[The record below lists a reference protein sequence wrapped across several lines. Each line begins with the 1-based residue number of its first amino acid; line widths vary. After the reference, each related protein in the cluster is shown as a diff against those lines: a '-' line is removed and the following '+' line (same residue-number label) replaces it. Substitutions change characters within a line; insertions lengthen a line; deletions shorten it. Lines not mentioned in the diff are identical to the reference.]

1 MKILIVGA
9 GRIGSSVAESLV
21 SEANDITVVDQ
32 DAERIGSL
40 QSRFD
45 LRGVVGNAT
54 SPQVL
59 TDAGAAD
66 TDMLIAVTSSD
77 ETNLVVTMLCARIFN
92 IPTRIARVRNNE
104 LRDYPRILGE
114 EGFEA
119 TSIIWPEQALV
130 SYLIKLIDFPE
141 AIQVQEFGEG
151 LASLIAVRAKSGS
164 PLVGRPIRELF
175 THLPQVPARIVA
187 IFRRNRRLEVNAS
200 TIVEAGDEVIC
211 LCDTRHARRV
221 MAELRHRERPVHSI
235 MIAGKPS
242 FTLNL
247 ARMLKTGENRPG
259 GNFDIRILENDRNVV
274 KRLSRELGDAAML
287 IEGDFTSE
295 DVLDAAGIETCDL
308 FIAVSENDENNILGA
323 LLAKKLGAGKTIAL
337 VNRKAYGDLMQGSQ
351 IDITLSTTTA
361 ALGELIRHVR
371 RGDVEFRNVS
381 FRYYKNSPG
390 NSLRRGA
397 AEALEIVA
405 HGDRRSSK
413 VVGRRI
419 GSISLPEGCA
429 IGALIRGN
437 DENALVL
444 MGDKDTVIEAE
455 DHVIVFVPSK
465 KLIPK
470 IERLF
475 TVNVGFF

>member
-9 GRIGSSVAESLV
+9 GRIGTSVAESLV
-21 SEANDITVVDQ
+21 SEANDITVVDL
-32 DAERIGSL
+32 DAEHINSL
-40 QSRFD
+40 QQRFD
-45 LRGVVGNAT
+45 LRGLVGNAT
-54 SPQVL
+54 SPQGL

-77 ETNLVVTMLCARIFN
+77 ETNLVFFMLCARIFN

-104 LRDYPRILGE
+104 LRDFPRILGE

-119 TSIIWPEQALV
+119 TSVIWPEQALV

-141 AIQVQEFGEG
+141 ALQVQEFGEG
-151 LASLIAVRAKSGS
+151 LASLLAVRAKGGS
-164 PLVGRPIRELF
+164 PLVGRPIRDLF

-187 IFRRNRRLEVNAS
+187 VFRRNRRLEINAA
-200 TIVEAGDEVIC
+200 TIIEAGDEVIC
-211 LCDTRHARRV
+211 LCDSRDARHV
-221 MAELRHRERPVHSI
+221 MSEFRHREKPIRNIVL
-235 MIAGKPS
+235 AGKPS
-242 FTLNL
+242 MALSLTRLL
-247 ARMLKTGENRPG
+247 LSGEKQQSKQNY
-259 GNFDIRILENDRNVV
+259 NIRILEKDKSEV
-274 KRLSRELGDAAML
+274 KQLSKALGDGAIVL
-287 IEGDFTSE
+287 EGAFTDQ
-295 DVLDAAGIETCDL
+295 DVLEATGIETCDL
-308 FIAVSENDENNILGA
+308 FIALSEDDENNILGS
-323 LLAKKLGAGKTIAL
+323 LLAKKLGALKTIAL

-351 IDITLSTTTA
+351 IDITLSTTNA

-371 RGDVEFRNVS
+371 RGDVAAA
-381 FRYYKNSPG
+381 Y
-390 NSLRRGA
+390 SLRRGA

-405 HGDRRSSK
+405 HGDRRSSR

-429 IGALIRGN
+429 IGALIRGT
-437 DENALVL
+437 DDNALVL
-444 MGDKDTVIEAE
+444 LGDKETVIEVE
-455 DHVIVFVPSK
+455 DHVIVLVPSK

>member
-9 GRIGSSVAESLV
+9 GRIGCSVAESLV

-32 DAERIGSL
+32 DAERIGAL

-259 GNFDIRILENDRNVV
+259 GDFDIRILESDRNVV
-274 KRLSRELGDAAML
+274 RRLSRELSDSAML
-287 IEGDFTSE
+287 IEGDFTDE

-371 RGDVEFRNVS
+371 RGDVAAA
-381 FRYYKNSPG
+381 Y
-390 NSLRRGA
+390 SLRRGA

-419 GSISLPEGCA
+419 GTISLPEGCA
-429 IGALIRGN
+429 IGALIRGS

-465 KLIPK
+465 KRIPK

>member
-9 GRIGSSVAESLV
+9 GRIGTSVAESLV
-21 SEANDITVVDQ
+21 SEANDITVVDL
-32 DAERIGSL
+32 DAEHINSL
-40 QSRFD
+40 QQRFD
-45 LRGVVGNAT
+45 LRGIVGNAT

-77 ETNLVVTMLCARIFN
+77 ETNLVVCMLCARIFN

-130 SYLIKLIDFPE
+130 SYITKLIDFPE
-141 AIQVQEFGEG
+141 ALQVQEFGEG
-151 LASLIAVRAKSGS
+151 LASLLAVRAKGGS
-164 PLVGRPIRELF
+164 PLVGRPIRDLY
-175 THLPQVPARIVA
+175 THLPEVPARIVA
-187 IFRRNRRLEVNAS
+187 VFRRNRRLEINAA
-200 TIVEAGDEVIC
+200 TIIEAGDEVIC
-211 LCDTRHARRV
+211 LCDSRDARHV
-221 MAELRHRERPVHSI
+221 MSEFRHREKPIRNIVL
-235 MIAGKPS
+235 AGKPS
-242 FTLNL
+242 MVLSLTRLL
-247 ARMLKTGENRPG
+247 LSGEKQQSKQNY
-259 GNFDIRILENDRNVV
+259 NIRILEEDKAAVR
-274 KRLSRELGDAAML
+274 KLSKDLGDGAIV
-287 IEGDFTSE
+287 IEGDFTDE
-295 DVLDAAGIETCDL
+295 DVLEATGIETCDL
-308 FIAVSENDENNILGA
+308 FLALSEDDENNILGA
-323 LLAKKLGAGKTIAL
+323 LLAKKLGALKTIAL
-337 VNRKAYGDLMQGSQ
+337 VNRRAYGDLMQGSQ
-351 IDITLSTTTA
+351 IDITLSTTNA

-371 RGDVEFRNVS
+371 RGDVAAAF
-381 FRYYKNSPG
+381 
-390 NSLRRGA
+390 SLRRGA

-405 HGDRRSSK
+405 HGDRRSSR

-429 IGALIRGN
+429 IGALIRGT
-437 DENALVL
+437 DDNALVL
-444 MGDKDTVIEAE
+444 MGDKETVIEAE

>member
-9 GRIGSSVAESLV
+9 GRIGTSVAESLV
-21 SEANDITVVDQ
+21 SEANDITVVDL
-32 DAERIGSL
+32 DAEHINSL
-40 QSRFD
+40 QQRFD
-45 LRGVVGNAT
+45 LRGIVGNAA

-77 ETNLVVTMLCARIFN
+77 ETNLVVCKLCARIFN

-130 SYLIKLIDFPE
+130 SYITKLIDFPE
-141 AIQVQEFGEG
+141 ALQVQEFGEG
-151 LASLIAVRAKSGS
+151 LANLLAVRAKGGS
-164 PLVGRPIRELF
+164 PLVGRPIRDLY
-175 THLPQVPARIVA
+175 THLPEVPARIVA
-187 IFRRNRRLEVNAS
+187 VFRRNRRLEINAA
-200 TIVEAGDEVIC
+200 TIIEAGDEVIC
-211 LCDTRHARRV
+211 LCDSRDARHV
-221 MAELRHRERPVHSI
+221 MSEFRHREKPIRNIVL
-235 MIAGKPS
+235 AGKPS
-242 FTLNL
+242 MVLSLTRLL
-247 ARMLKTGENRPG
+247 LSGEKQQSKQNY
-259 GNFDIRILENDRNVV
+259 NIRILEKDKAAVR
-274 KRLSRELGDAAML
+274 KLSKDLGDGAIV
-287 IEGDFTSE
+287 IEGDFTDE
-295 DVLDAAGIETCDL
+295 DVLEATGIETCDL
-308 FIAVSENDENNILGA
+308 FLAISEDDENNILGA
-323 LLAKKLGAGKTIAL
+323 LLAKKLGALKTIAL
-337 VNRKAYGDLMQGSQ
+337 VNRRAYGDLMQGSQ
-351 IDITLSTTTA
+351 IDITLSTTNA

-371 RGDVEFRNVS
+371 RGDVAAAF
-381 FRYYKNSPG
+381 
-390 NSLRRGA
+390 SLRRGA

-405 HGDRRSSK
+405 HGDRRSSR

-429 IGALIRGN
+429 IGALIRGT
-437 DENALVL
+437 DDNALVL
-444 MGDKDTVIEAE
+444 MGDKETVIEAE

>member
-1 MKILIVGA
+1 MKQ
-9 GRIGSSVAESLV
+9 R
-21 SEANDITVVDQ
+21 
-32 DAERIGSL
+32 
-40 QSRFD
+40 
-45 LRGVVGNAT
+45 
-54 SPQVL
+54 
-59 TDAGAAD
+59 
-66 TDMLIAVTSSD
+66 
-77 ETNLVVTMLCARIFN
+77 
-92 IPTRIARVRNNE
+92 
-104 LRDYPRILGE
+104 
-114 EGFEA
+114 
-119 TSIIWPEQALV
+119 IWPEQALV

-295 DVLDAAGIETCDL
+295 DVLDTAGIETCDL

-371 RGDVEFRNVS
+371 RGDVAAA
-381 FRYYKNSPG
+381 Y
-390 NSLRRGA
+390 SLRRGA

>member
-9 GRIGSSVAESLV
+9 GRIGTSVAESLV
-21 SEANDITVVDQ
+21 SEANDITVVDL
-32 DAERIGSL
+32 DAEHINSL
-40 QSRFD
+40 QQRFD
-45 LRGVVGNAT
+45 LRGLVGNAT

-77 ETNLVVTMLCARIFN
+77 ETNLVVCMLCARIFN

-104 LRDYPRILGE
+104 LRDFPRILGE

-119 TSIIWPEQALV
+119 TSVIWPEQALV

-141 AIQVQEFGEG
+141 ALQVQEFGEG
-151 LASLIAVRAKSGS
+151 LASLLAVRAKGGS
-164 PLVGRPIRELF
+164 PLVGRPIRDLF

-187 IFRRNRRLEVNAS
+187 VFRRNRRLEINAA
-200 TIVEAGDEVIC
+200 TIIEAGDEVIC
-211 LCDTRHARRV
+211 LCDSRDARHV
-221 MAELRHRERPVHSI
+221 MSEFRHREKPIRNIVL
-235 MIAGKPS
+235 AGKPS
-242 FTLNL
+242 MALSLTRLL
-247 ARMLKTGENRPG
+247 LSGEKQQSKQNY
-259 GNFDIRILENDRNVV
+259 NIRILEKDKSEV
-274 KRLSRELGDAAML
+274 KKLSKALGDGAIV
-287 IEGDFTSE
+287 IEGDFTDE
-295 DVLDAAGIETCDL
+295 DVLEATGIETCDL
-308 FIAVSENDENNILGA
+308 FIALSEDDENNILGS
-323 LLAKKLGAGKTIAL
+323 LLAKKLGALKTIAL

-351 IDITLSTTTA
+351 IDITLSTTNA

-371 RGDVEFRNVS
+371 RGDVAAA
-381 FRYYKNSPG
+381 Y
-390 NSLRRGA
+390 SLRRGA

-405 HGDRRSSK
+405 HGDRRSSR

-429 IGALIRGN
+429 IGALIRGT
-437 DENALVL
+437 DDNALVL
-444 MGDKDTVIEAE
+444 MGDKETVIEAE

>member
-308 FIAVSENDENNILGA
+308 FIAVSENDENNILRDPMIQSTWPTPPAARGSRIR
-323 LLAKKLGAGKTIAL
+323 KGGGGAGGA
-337 VNRKAYGDLMQGSQ
+337 AY
-351 IDITLSTTTA
+351 
-361 ALGELIRHVR
+361 
-371 RGDVEFRNVS
+371 
-381 FRYYKNSPG
+381 
-390 NSLRRGA
+390 SLRRGA

>member
-9 GRIGSSVAESLV
+9 GRIGTSVAESLV
-21 SEANDITVVDQ
+21 SEANDITVVDL
-32 DAERIGSL
+32 DAEHINSL
-40 QSRFD
+40 QQRFD
-45 LRGVVGNAT
+45 LRGIVGNAT

-77 ETNLVVTMLCARIFN
+77 ETNLVVCMLCARIFN

-130 SYLIKLIDFPE
+130 SYITKLIDFPE
-141 AIQVQEFGEG
+141 ALQVQEFGEG
-151 LASLIAVRAKSGS
+151 LASLLAVRAKGGS
-164 PLVGRPIRELF
+164 PLVGRPIRDLY
-175 THLPQVPARIVA
+175 THLPEVPARIVA
-187 IFRRNRRLEVNAS
+187 VFRRNRRLEINAA
-200 TIVEAGDEVIC
+200 TIIEAGDEVIC
-211 LCDTRHARRV
+211 LCDSRDARHV
-221 MAELRHRERPVHSI
+221 MSEFRHREKPIRNIVL
-235 MIAGKPS
+235 AGKPS
-242 FTLNL
+242 MVLSLTRLL
-247 ARMLKTGENRPG
+247 LSGEKQQSKQNY
-259 GNFDIRILENDRNVV
+259 NIRILEKDKAAVR
-274 KRLSRELGDAAML
+274 KLSKDLGDGAIV
-287 IEGDFTSE
+287 IEGDFTDE
-295 DVLDAAGIETCDL
+295 DVLEATGIETCDL
-308 FIAVSENDENNILGA
+308 FLALSEDDENNILGA
-323 LLAKKLGAGKTIAL
+323 LLAKKLGALKTIAL
-337 VNRKAYGDLMQGSQ
+337 VNRRAYGDLMQGSQ
-351 IDITLSTTTA
+351 IDITLSTTNA

-371 RGDVEFRNVS
+371 RGDVAAAF
-381 FRYYKNSPG
+381 
-390 NSLRRGA
+390 SLRRGA

-405 HGDRRSSK
+405 HGDRRSSR

-429 IGALIRGN
+429 IGALIRGT
-437 DENALVL
+437 DDNALVL
-444 MGDKDTVIEAE
+444 MGDKETVIEAE

>member
-274 KRLSRELGDAAML
+274 KRLSRELGDAA
-287 IEGDFTSE
+287 I
-295 DVLDAAGIETCDL
+295 
-308 FIAVSENDENNILGA
+308 
-323 LLAKKLGAGKTIAL
+323 LAKKRGAGKTIAL
-337 VNRKAYGDLMQGSQ
+337 ANRKAYGDLMQGSQ

-361 ALGELIRHVR
+361 ALGELIRNVR
-371 RGDVEFRNVS
+371 RGDVAAA
-381 FRYYKNSPG
+381 Y
-390 NSLRRGA
+390 SLRRGA
-397 AEALEIVA
+397 AEALDIAA

>member
-32 DAERIGSL
+32 DAERISSL

-77 ETNLVVTMLCARIFN
+77 ETNLVITMLGARIFN

-119 TSIIWPEQALV
+119 TSVILPEQALV

-151 LASLIAVRAKSGS
+151 LASLIAVRAKAGS
-164 PLVGRPIRELF
+164 PLVGRPIRDLY

-187 IFRRNRRLEVNAS
+187 IFRRNRRLEISAS
-200 TIVEAGDEVIC
+200 TLVEAGDEVIC
-211 LCDTRHARRV
+211 LCDSRHARQV
-221 MAELRHRERPVHSI
+221 MSELRHREKPVRNI
-235 MIAGKPS
+235 VLAGKPS

-247 ARMLKTGENRPG
+247 ARMLKSGVNSEAMQDYN
-259 GNFDIRILENDRNVV
+259 IRILENDRSVV
-274 KRLSRELGDAAML
+274 KRLSREIGDNAIL
-287 IEGDFTSE
+287 IEGDFTDE
-295 DVLDAAGIETCDL
+295 DVLEATGIETCDL

-337 VNRKAYGDLMQGSQ
+337 INRKVYGDLMQGSQ

-371 RGDVEFRNVS
+371 RGDVAAA
-381 FRYYKNSPG
+381 Y
-390 NSLRRGA
+390 SLRRGA

-405 HGDRRSSK
+405 HGDRHSSK

-419 GSISLPEGCA
+419 GNISLPEGCA
-429 IGALIRGN
+429 IGAVIRGT
-437 DENALVL
+437 DDDALVL
-444 MGDKDTVIEAE
+444 MGNKDTVIEAE

>member
-9 GRIGSSVAESLV
+9 GRIGTSVAESLV
-21 SEANDITVVDQ
+21 SEANDITVVDL
-32 DAERIGSL
+32 DAEHINSL
-40 QSRFD
+40 QQRFD
-45 LRGVVGNAT
+45 LRGIVGNAA

-77 ETNLVVTMLCARIFN
+77 ETNLVVCMLCARIFN

-130 SYLIKLIDFPE
+130 SYITKLIDFPE
-141 AIQVQEFGEG
+141 ALQVQEFGEG
-151 LASLIAVRAKSGS
+151 LANLLAVRAKGGS
-164 PLVGRPIRELF
+164 PLVGRPIRDLY
-175 THLPQVPARIVA
+175 THLPEVPARIVA
-187 IFRRNRRLEVNAS
+187 VFRRNRHLEINAA
-200 TIVEAGDEVIC
+200 TIIEAGDEVIC
-211 LCDTRHARRV
+211 LCDSRDARHV
-221 MAELRHRERPVHSI
+221 MSEFRHREKPIRNIVL
-235 MIAGKPS
+235 AGKPS
-242 FTLNL
+242 MVLSLTRLL
-247 ARMLKTGENRPG
+247 LSGEKQQSKQNY
-259 GNFDIRILENDRNVV
+259 NIRILEKDKAAVR
-274 KRLSRELGDAAML
+274 KLSKDLGDGAIV
-287 IEGDFTSE
+287 IEGDFTNE
-295 DVLDAAGIETCDL
+295 DVLEATGIETCDL
-308 FIAVSENDENNILGA
+308 FLALSEDDENNILGA
-323 LLAKKLGAGKTIAL
+323 LLAKKLGALKTIAL
-337 VNRKAYGDLMQGSQ
+337 VNRRAYSDLMQGSQ
-351 IDITLSTTTA
+351 IDITLSTTNA

-371 RGDVEFRNVS
+371 RGDVAAAF
-381 FRYYKNSPG
+381 
-390 NSLRRGA
+390 SLRRGA
-397 AEALEIVA
+397 AEARGIVA
-405 HGDRRSSK
+405 HGDRRSSR

-429 IGALIRGN
+429 IGALIRGT
-437 DENALVL
+437 DDNALVL
-444 MGDKDTVIEAE
+444 MGDKETVIEAE

>member
-104 LRDYPRILGE
+104 LRDYPR
-114 EGFEA
+114 
-119 TSIIWPEQALV
+119 
-130 SYLIKLIDFPE
+130 KLIDFPE

-371 RGDVEFRNVS
+371 RGDVAAA
-381 FRYYKNSPG
+381 Y
-390 NSLRRGA
+390 SLRRGA

>member
-371 RGDVEFRNVS
+371 RGGRLQPET
-381 FRYYKNSPG
+381 
-390 NSLRRGA
+390 RRGRSA
-397 AEALEIVA
+397 RN
-405 HGDRRSSK
+405 RRPRRPQK
-413 VVGRRI
+413 LQGRRQAHRQH
-419 GSISLPEGCA
+419 LA
-429 IGALIRGN
+429 AR
-437 DENALVL
+437 
-444 MGDKDTVIEAE
+444 
-455 DHVIVFVPSK
+455 
-465 KLIPK
+465 
-470 IERLF
+470 RLRHRSPDPRQR
-475 TVNVGFF
+475 

>member
-45 LRGVVGNAT
+45 LRGVVGNAHQ
-54 SPQVL
+54 PQVL

-221 MAELRHRERPVHSI
+221 MAELRHRERP
-235 MIAGKPS
+235 
-242 FTLNL
+242 
-247 ARMLKTGENRPG
+247 
-259 GNFDIRILENDRNVV
+259 
-274 KRLSRELGDAAML
+274 
-287 IEGDFTSE
+287 
-295 DVLDAAGIETCDL
+295 C
-308 FIAVSENDENNILGA
+308 
-323 LLAKKLGAGKTIAL
+323 
-337 VNRKAYGDLMQGSQ
+337 
-351 IDITLSTTTA
+351 TA
-361 ALGELIRHVR
+361 
-371 RGDVEFRNVS
+371 S
-381 FRYYKNSPG
+381 
-390 NSLRRGA
+390 
-397 AEALEIVA
+397 
-405 HGDRRSSK
+405 
-413 VVGRRI
+413 
-419 GSISLPEGCA
+419 
-429 IGALIRGN
+429 
-437 DENALVL
+437 
-444 MGDKDTVIEAE
+444 
-455 DHVIVFVPSK
+455 
-465 KLIPK
+465 
-470 IERLF
+470 
-475 TVNVGFF
+475 

>member
-287 IEGDFTSE
+287 IEGDSLVPLNLNEFMETVLQLYHDAGHAISFVPGEGLPEIDADPAQLRQVFHNLISNSLEAVTEGELVRISIRTEALESQYHAGAIGAVKLSIEDNGPGFT
-295 DVLDAAGIETCDL
+295 DKILNAAFDPYVTTKPTGTGLGLPIVKKILDDHGAAIKLKNRSNEETG
-308 FIAVSENDENNILGA
+308 EILGA
-323 LLAKKLGAGKTIAL
+323 S
-337 VNRKAYGDLMQGSQ
+337 V
-351 IDITLSTTTA
+351 
-361 ALGELIRHVR
+361 
-371 RGDVEFRNVS
+371 
-381 FRYYKNSPG
+381 
-390 NSLRRGA
+390 
-397 AEALEIVA
+397 EIVF
-405 HGDRRSSK
+405 K
-413 VVGRRI
+413 VSRLEHNP
-419 GSISLPEGCA
+419 IS
-429 IGALIRGN
+429 N
-437 DENALVL
+437 
-444 MGDKDTVIEAE
+444 
-455 DHVIVFVPSK
+455 
-465 KLIPK
+465 
-470 IERLF
+470 
-475 TVNVGFF
+475 

>member
-9 GRIGSSVAESLV
+9 GRIGTSVAESLV
-21 SEANDITVVDQ
+21 SEANDITVVDL
-32 DAERIGSL
+32 DTEHINSL
-40 QSRFD
+40 QQRFD
-45 LRGVVGNAT
+45 LRGIVGNAT

-77 ETNLVVTMLCARIFN
+77 ETNLVVCMLCARIFN

-130 SYLIKLIDFPE
+130 SYITKLIDFPE
-141 AIQVQEFGEG
+141 ALQVQEFGEG
-151 LASLIAVRAKSGS
+151 LASLLAVRAKGGS
-164 PLVGRPIRELF
+164 PLVGRPIRDLY
-175 THLPQVPARIVA
+175 THLPEVPARIVA
-187 IFRRNRRLEVNAS
+187 VFRRNRRLEINAA
-200 TIVEAGDEVIC
+200 TIIEAGDEVIC
-211 LCDTRHARRV
+211 LCDSRDARHV
-221 MAELRHRERPVHSI
+221 MSEFRHREKPIRNIVL
-235 MIAGKPS
+235 AGKPS
-242 FTLNL
+242 MVLSLTRLL
-247 ARMLKTGENRPG
+247 LSGEKQQSKQNY
-259 GNFDIRILENDRNVV
+259 NIRILEKDKAAVR
-274 KRLSRELGDAAML
+274 KLSKDLGDGAIV
-287 IEGDFTSE
+287 IEGDFTDE
-295 DVLDAAGIETCDL
+295 DVLEATGIETCDL
-308 FIAVSENDENNILGA
+308 FLALSEDDENNILGA
-323 LLAKKLGAGKTIAL
+323 LLAKKLGALKTIAL
-337 VNRKAYGDLMQGSQ
+337 VNRRAYGDLMQGSQ
-351 IDITLSTTTA
+351 IDITLSTTNA

-371 RGDVEFRNVS
+371 RGDVAAAF
-381 FRYYKNSPG
+381 
-390 NSLRRGA
+390 SLRRGA

-405 HGDRRSSK
+405 HGDRRSSR

-429 IGALIRGN
+429 IGALIRGT
-437 DENALVL
+437 DDNALVL
-444 MGDKDTVIEAE
+444 MGDKETVIEAE